1 MTSAGVSVVI
11 MSAQPPADELSFDA
25 ALDQLETLARELE
38 EGDIPL
44 EQALE
49 VYERAVGLF
58 RTCRDRLA
66 GVEAKLEL
74 LTRDLEGE
82 PLTEPLPGSVETGSD

>member
-1 MTSAGVSVVI
+1 
-11 MSAQPPADELSFDA
+11 MSAQPPLDELSFDV
-25 ALDQLETLARELE
+25 ALGQLEGLARELE

-58 RTCRDRLA
+58 RACRERLA

-82 PLTEPLPGSVETGSD
+82 PLTTPLPGPGETGNG

>member
-1 MTSAGVSVVI
+1 

-58 RTCRDRLA
+58 GTCRDRLA

-74 LTRDLEGE
+74 LTRNLEGE

>member
-1 MTSAGVSVVI
+1 MTSAST
-11 MSAQPPADELSFDA
+11 PLSNNSRVW
-25 ALDQLETLARELE
+25 ARELE

-58 RTCRDRLA
+58 RACRDRLT

-82 PLTEPLPGSVETGSD
+82 PLTTPLVAPAETGDG